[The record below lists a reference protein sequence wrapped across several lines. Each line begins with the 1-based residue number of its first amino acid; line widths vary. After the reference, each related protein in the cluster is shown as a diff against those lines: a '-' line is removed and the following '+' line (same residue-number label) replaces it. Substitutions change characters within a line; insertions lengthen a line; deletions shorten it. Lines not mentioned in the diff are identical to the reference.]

1 MACLLL
7 AVLAAGPVAC
17 SPSVSDA
24 EIRTAS
30 TRRDELEKEKL
41 SRQAELKTLNEE
53 IRALTTGYT
62 GPMHAE
68 RMKKAEN
75 LREEKTA
82 LESIK
87 GDLDGKIA
95 HFTSETK
102 RHQEAL
108 EKEKP

>member
-1 MACLLL
+1 
-7 AVLAAGPVAC
+7 
-17 SPSVSDA
+17 
-24 EIRTAS
+24 
-30 TRRDELEKEKL
+30 
-41 SRQAELKTLNEE
+41 
-53 IRALTTGYT
+53 
-62 GPMHAE
+62 MHAE
-68 RMKKAEN
+68 RMKKADN

-108 EKEKP
+108 AKEKP